1 MNTGPCNTLDT
12 FFFYVSRIY
21 LCFESIIKNKSQ
33 RTLQTQRREREKS
46 NAPWILSRVLGQSL
60 VAQITCFILLY
71 EAKKGT
77 STVQFRVS
85 FPRSFLRLYSTMSR
99 RRMARFISEDS
110 GGLSFA
116 HLRLTTNKIQWISL
130 KTLLLWSVQLCLM
143 YLWVITMSSVC
154 TVDAA
159 SHTPIVAKIWQTT
172 KPF

>member
-1 MNTGPCNTLDT
+1 MQYFGY
-12 FFFYVSRIY
+12 FFLNVSWIY

-33 RTLQTQRREREKS
+33 RTLQRQRREREKS

-116 HLRLTTNKIQWISL
+116 HLRFTSYHKQNTVDFPKNTVVVISSAL
-130 KTLLLWSVQLCLM
+130 FNVSLSNHH
-143 YLWVITMSSVC
+143 VC